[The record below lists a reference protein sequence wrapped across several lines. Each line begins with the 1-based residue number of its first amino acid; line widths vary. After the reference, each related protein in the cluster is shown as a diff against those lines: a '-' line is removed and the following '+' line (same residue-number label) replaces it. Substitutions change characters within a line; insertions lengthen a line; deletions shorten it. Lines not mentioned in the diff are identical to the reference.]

1 MNSWSVGAWCWHAR
15 QASPCRVIDRQD
27 VWGEVAYRVWL
38 PAKDAVVRARAQD
51 LGDLTAVRSTVE
63 QVLHTAAAA
72 KLLDALEDNLLLAPI
87 QSSVVPLPH
96 QLYALN
102 RAMSRDRIRYLLAD
116 EVGLGKTIEAG
127 LVLRELKLRGMVRRV
142 LVVAP
147 KGLVRQWQAEMRL
160 HFGEPFRFVEP
171 SELAAFRSFSSPL
184 PPGEGPGV
192 RENDENLWRM
202 HDQVICSLDS
212 VKPIEGRRGW
222 SLEQL
227 ATYNRERFEDLISA
241 GWDLVII
248 DEAHRLGGSTEQ
260 VARYKLGAALAEAA
274 PYLLLLSATPHQG
287 KTDQFMRLMQLLD
300 REAFPDEGSIN
311 RDRVRPFVI
320 RTEKRAAIDAEGQP
334 LFKPRSTRLQTVAWQ
349 DRHAAQQR
357 LYVAV
362 TDYVRHG
369 YNQAMAA
376 KQRHIGFLMILMQ
389 RLVTSS
395 TAAIRA
401 TLEKRQALLD
411 APQAQ
416 ANLLSGPSLDPTPSG
431 PAWRL
436 SKIAPGDFVEAVDPD
451 EWAELDGQS
460 QLDIALQASGWEREK
475 SEVEM
480 LLELARETE
489 RQGTDAKAEALLELI
504 YKLQQEENDP
514 QLKVLV
520 FTEFVPTQAML
531 AEFLES
537 RGFSVALLNGGM
549 DLDARTRAQQ
559 AFCGLHP
566 WSPSLR
572 DQPDGCPNSLP
583 ANLSRG
589 AQIMVSTD
597 AGGEGLNLQFC
608 HVIVNFDMPWNP
620 MRLEQRIGRVDRI
633 GQPHVVRAINFVL
646 EDTVEHRVRQVLEE
660 KLAVIAQEFGV
671 DKAADVMDSV
681 EVEPIFDELFVHGL
695 QDPSSI
701 DTECDAVINKVRE
714 KVAASRKD
722 TDLLTEDHALEAD
735 DARKWRDHPAQYWL
749 ERAITAGLPA
759 RGGMAVREGNCWRIR
774 WPDWGGSD
782 KSAGLPI
789 CTPKAPLGASGR
801 DVATESPRVC
811 FDARTA
817 EQNPEMEWIT
827 LEDPRARAVIS
838 ELPRCVAGQPLPIAA
853 VTGLPDTVHGVW
865 SLWEISISASNL
877 SEGFSRRR
885 FLPVFVTDDGRTFMP
900 TAKRIWDLLL
910 TENVTLAPKVEVEN
924 ALACFEA
931 SLAAAK
937 AQGERLFAELLEEHR
952 TWLAEERERARYAF
966 EARYQAIGRIGLPAV
981 REHRRKRLEAEH
993 EARMAALADAEACT
1007 PDLNAVLMLRIGHPG
1022 GAQA

>member
-1 MNSWSVGAWCWHAR
+1 MTQPLRDFSIGDWCWFVR
-15 QASPCRVIDRQD
+15 QVTPCRIVERQD
-27 VWGEVAYRVWL
+27 VWGEIAYRVWL
-38 PAKDAVVRARAQD
+38 PAKNTVVRARAQD
-51 LGDLTAVRSTVE
+51 LDELAAVCPVVE
-63 QVLHTAAAA
+63 QILHTAAAA

-127 LVLRELKLRGMVRRV
+127 LILRELKLRGMVRRV

-147 KGLVRQWQAEMRL
+147 KGLIRQWQAEMRL
-160 HFGEPFRFVEP
+160 HFGEHLRFIEAT
-171 SELAAFRSFSSPL
+171 ELAAFRAWRT
-184 PPGEGPGV
+184 EGAQ
-192 RENDENLWRM
+192 NDDNLWSM
-202 HDQVICSLDS
+202 HDQVIVSLDS

-227 ATYNRERFEDLISA
+227 NSYNRERFEDLVSA

-248 DEAHRLGGSTEQ
+248 DESHRMGGSTDQ

-287 KTDQFMRLMQLLD
+287 KTDQFLRLMQLLD
-300 REAFPDEGSIN
+300 REAFVDEGSIH
-311 RDRVRPFVI
+311 RDRVQPFVI
-320 RTEKRAAIDAEGQP
+320 RTEKRSAINAEGQP
-334 LFKPRSTRLQTVAWQ
+334 LFKPRSTRLQAVAWQ
-349 DRHAAQQR
+349 ARHTAQKQ
-357 LYVAV
+357 LYDAV

-411 APQAQ
+411 TPQPQ
-416 ANLLSGPSLDPTPSG
+416 TNLFDSMDL
-431 PAWRL
+431 
-436 SKIAPGDFVEAVDPD
+436 D

-460 QLDIALQASGWEREK
+460 QLDVALQASNWEQEK
-475 SEVEM
+475 AEVEM
-480 LLELARETE
+480 LLDLARETE

-514 QLKVLV
+514 ELKVLV

-549 DLDARTRAQQ
+549 DLDTRTRAQQ
-559 AFCGLHP
+559 AF
-566 WSPSLR
+566 SR
-572 DQPDGCPNSLP
+572 DVRVL
-583 ANLSRG
+583 
-589 AQIMVSTD
+589 ISTD

-646 EDTVEHRVRQVLEE
+646 EDTVEHRVREVLEQ
-660 KLAVIAQEFGV
+660 KLEIIAQEFGV

-681 EVEPIFDELFVHGL
+681 EVEPLFDELFVHGL
-695 QDPSSI
+695 QDPASI
-701 DTECDAVINKVRE
+701 DKECDAVINQVRE
-714 KVAASRKD
+714 KVAASRTD
-722 TDLLTEDHALEAD
+722 TELLTDNHPLEAVETQ
-735 DARKWRDHPAQYWL
+735 KWRDHPAQYWL
-749 ERAITAGLPA
+749 ERAVTTGLPT
-759 RGGMAVREGNCWRIR
+759 RGGAAEQSDHAWRLQ
-774 WPDWGGSD
+774 WADGS
-782 KSAGLPI
+782 
-789 CTPKAPLGASGR
+789 
-801 DVATESPRVC
+801 ESFPVC

-827 LEDPRARAVIS
+827 LEDPRARALIS
-838 ELPRCVAGQPLPIAA
+838 DLPRCVADQPLPVVQ
-853 VTGLPDTVHGVW
+853 VTGLPQNVQGIW
-865 SLWEISISASNL
+865 SLWSVSLAAANSSAN
-877 SEGFSRRR
+877 FTRRR
-885 FLPVFVTDDGRTFMP
+885 FLPVFVTDDGRSFVP

-910 TENVTLAPKVEVEN
+910 TEDVCLAADPDREN
-924 ALACFEA
+924 AAALFEQ
-931 SLAAAK
+931 SLTAAK
-937 AQGERLFAELLEEHR
+937 GQGERLFSELLEEHR
-952 TWLAEERERARYAF
+952 AWLAEERERARYAF
-966 EARYQAIGRIGLPAV
+966 ESRFQAIGRIGLPAV
-981 REHRRKRLEAEH
+981 RERRRKRLEAEH
-993 EARMAALADAEACT
+993 QARMANLAEAEACT
-1007 PDLNAVLMLRIGHPG
+1007 PELNAVLILRIGPAG
-1022 GAQA
+1022 GTSP